1 MTQEARGSPQAFAEK
16 LHESV
21 LHVELQAAQLRA
33 QYNRLIIFG
42 TVSSG
47 GSTLV
52 AAVTAALGP
61 IVGQGIAGW
70 RLACIVAAILGFAAT
85 LCITLSQQLGIN
97 EKLYEATQSLGRL
110 KSLDLAVATG
120 SGNWDEITKEYMNIV
135 QSYPDAL
142 R

>member
-21 LHVELQAAQLRA
+21 QHVELQAAQLRA

-52 AAVTAALGP
+52 AALTAALGP

-97 EKLYEATQSLGRL
+97 EKLHEATQSLGRL

-120 SGNWDEITKEYMNIV
+120 SGNWDEITKEYLNIV